1 MGVGAVA
8 AGVTAVSEDGL
19 AGEAGV
25 APSVASRVTVSA
37 GGLTEGAGA
46 AAACFAECLGAWA
59 EGRIGWTAAGVEAST
74 GAALTVS
81 ADGMT
86 DAAGMPA
93 STTGGVVAVAAD
105 GTLVSVG
112 AAASTAGM
120 LAVAKDGLAV
130 AAGTVASAAGVL
142 APADGLAGAAG
153 VLAAGVLAAA
163 TAAGALTVAPGEGPP
178 VVAGG
183 AAVAA
188 GATAVAAQCSEI
200 TFSPVTAKLLSAEP
214 ELAVPLVLCPIRLTS
229 WPRCSLRSTLLV
241 LILRICREPSSAIV

>member
-1 MGVGAVA
+1 
-8 AGVTAVSEDGL
+8 VTAASEDGL
-19 AGEAGV
+19 AAEAGV
-25 APSVASRVTVSA
+25 AVSVASRVTVSA

-46 AAACFAECLGAWA
+46 AAACFAECVGAWA
-59 EGRIGWTAAGVEAST
+59 EGRIGWTVAGVEAST

-86 DAAGMPA
+86 DAAGTPA
-93 STTGGVVAVAAD
+93 STTGGVLTVAAD

-142 APADGLAGAAG
+142 TLADGLAGAGGVFATG
-153 VLAAGVLAAA
+153 VLAAVAA
-163 TAAGALTVAPGEGPP
+163 AAGALTVVPGDGPP
-178 VVAGG
+178 VVTGG

-188 GATAVAAQCSEI
+188 GATAVVAQCSEI
-200 TFSPVTAKLLSAEP
+200 TFSSVTAKLLLAAP
-214 ELAVPLVLCPIRLTS
+214 KLAVSLVLCPIRLTS
-229 WPRCSLRSTLLV
+229 WPRYNLRSTLLV
-241 LILRICREPSSAIV
+241 LILRV